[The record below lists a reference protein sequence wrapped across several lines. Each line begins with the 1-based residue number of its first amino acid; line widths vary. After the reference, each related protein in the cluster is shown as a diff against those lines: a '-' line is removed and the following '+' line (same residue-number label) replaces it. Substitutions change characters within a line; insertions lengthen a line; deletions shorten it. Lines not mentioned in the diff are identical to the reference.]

1 MLLQSELALQR
12 GHMSGAAMGLL
23 DSLCGVYLKDEQ
35 QLMKLALNRHS
46 GPMLVD
52 AAFAG
57 LPRLKAVQVWNISLY
72 LRAFRL
78 FRGHCPIIVIQHE
91 CKPLSLSAVCHE
103 QMLDF
108 LARNARQLAEHRS
121 GLNTVTAILALNAI
135 DEK

>member
-1 MLLQSELALQR
+1 VLLQSELALQK

-57 LPRLKAVQVWNISLY
+57 LPRLKSVQVCNVSLY
-72 LRAFRL
+72 LRAFLTVSRPWSNHCNLNMNANL
-78 FRGHCPIIVIQHE
+78 F
-91 CKPLSLSAVCHE
+91 L
-103 QMLDF
+103 
-108 LARNARQLAEHRS
+108 
-121 GLNTVTAILALNAI
+121 
-135 DEK
+135 